1 MREAFAKPHQ
11 IKERRSFPGA
21 PTSRQAE
28 PGCALHSIPQSSV
41 CEETIPVATE
51 STVFVSKVTKTHKK
65 TRAFR
70 KNQAGTA
77 CLPQV
82 GGVGA
87 TCPELPS
94 PGRAWPTHPAPS
106 SQVARGSL
114 DALTRLVKGM
124 WGWGGRWRSLE
135 CPCAA
140 SRAAPAPDLA
150 PAGARREARPL
161 CHAATLLYVHLARS
175 VRREKPSGARARPPS
190 QERPASSG
198 GPSSLA
204 RAPFL
209 CAALHRVRGDQGP
222 QHLPCL
228 DRGLCAGKVRCEI
241 TAHTGV
247 HADRFL
253 FFRKKKN
260 VLFPV
265 FCFLFFFFKDF
276 SFSPNF
282 RPGSRRALE
291 KQ

>member
-1 MREAFAKPHQ
+1 MREAFAKPYQ

-21 PTSRQAE
+21 PTGRQAE

-65 TRAFR
+65 TSAFR

-124 WGWGGRWRSLE
+124 WGGGVVTGGLWSVRVR
-135 CPCAA
+135 
-140 SRAAPAPDLA
+140 PARQRLPPTLLLPVPD
-150 PAGARREARPL
+150 GRRG
-161 CHAATLLYVHLARS
+161 HSATLLYVHLARS

-204 RAPFL
+204 RAPCL
-209 CAALHRVRGDQGP
+209 CAALH
-222 QHLPCL
+222 
-228 DRGLCAGKVRCEI
+228 
-241 TAHTGV
+241 
-247 HADRFL
+247 
-253 FFRKKKN
+253 
-260 VLFPV
+260 
-265 FCFLFFFFKDF
+265 
-276 SFSPNF
+276 
-282 RPGSRRALE
+282 
-291 KQ
+291 

>member
-1 MREAFAKPHQ
+1 MESPGFEIFSGAGTPARRGSLHRARSALEFPLTSGGPRLELLPTQTRPHPRPWGGVREAFAKPHQ

-161 CHAATLLYVHLARS
+161 CHAALCTLG
-175 VRREKPSGARARPPS
+175 PQRPEGEALRCPG
-190 QERPASSG
+190 PASLTGAAGFLRRPLELGTS
-198 GPSSLA
+198 PLSLCS
-204 RAPFL
+204 PP
-209 CAALHRVRGDQGP
+209 QGP
-222 QHLPCL
+222 
-228 DRGLCAGKVRCEI
+228 G
-241 TAHTGV
+241 
-247 HADRFL
+247 
-253 FFRKKKN
+253 
-260 VLFPV
+260 
-265 FCFLFFFFKDF
+265 
-276 SFSPNF
+276 
-282 RPGSRRALE
+282 
-291 KQ
+291 